1 MLRHT
6 EARSITLQLMRLLI
20 YPTVRKPI
28 EAGEL
33 FLHGWHY
40 ILEEYAVK
48 SLDPDSGRFPL
59 QEPTP
64 PALVAWGD
72 DLTEAGACHG

>member
-1 MLRHT
+1 MPAELSKGLRRFRDDHFPSVLRHT
-6 EARSITLQLMRLLI
+6 
-20 YPTVRKPI
+20 

-48 SLDPDSGRFPL
+48 NLDLDSGRFPL